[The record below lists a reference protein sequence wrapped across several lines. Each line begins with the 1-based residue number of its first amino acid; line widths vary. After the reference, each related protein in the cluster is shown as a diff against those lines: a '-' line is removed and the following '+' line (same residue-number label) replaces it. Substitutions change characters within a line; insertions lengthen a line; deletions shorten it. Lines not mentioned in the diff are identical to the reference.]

1 MDSILEMAIWMGA
14 KVRVAVEFV
23 RLSRLHLVAKEHTQI
38 FFRLYQPHSRMKQ
51 KKICAS
57 GPHHQRSLDGVDST
71 DHNLYNGHNHE
82 LNITTHTT
90 HNSVLAL
97 TPNSTSEELWLECK
111 YETYHEISRKQFE
124 DELKLNCGYTIP
136 YLLFYQKVT

>member
-1 MDSILEMAIWMGA
+1 MDGCQSSSCCGIRTAIQIAFGGEGAHTNFFSSISAP
-14 KVRVAVEFV
+14 
-23 RLSRLHLVAKEHTQI
+23 LSHETE
-38 FFRLYQPHSRMKQ
+38 
-51 KKICAS
+51 KICAS

-124 DELKLNCGYTIP
+124 DELKLNCGYTTP
-136 YLLFYQKVT
+136 YLLFYKKVT